1 MLHQECLSTLPQVQ
15 SLSVFDKV
23 VLRIEVEMCAAS
35 YKFLAALSDLELAE
49 HCLITVP
56 EGTA

>member
-35 YKFLAALSDLELAE
+35 YKFLAALSDAE
-49 HCLITVP
+49 TGLSETEHIRW
-56 EGTA
+56 G